1 MSDYTCL
8 APGCESNRRTRG
20 LCEKHYQRFRASG
33 EIANYP
39 TLTKSEKRVNKNYAC
54 SVEGCEKLRVGRGYC
69 KKHYT
74 RFRKHGD
81 PLIDRAYPDPLEY
94 GMRYFGEEDANG
106 CIEWTGARHGNGY
119 GKFMVA
125 GKRYSAHRWSY
136 ERFIGPITDGMVI
149 RHKCGNRPCVN
160 PAHLEVGTQKQNCED
175 TVAHGRSAR
184 GEKSG
189 MAKLTEK
196 EVSEIYQIAPHLTY
210 AEIAAMYNVTKW
222 NIEAIARGVT
232 WSWLTGGKR

>member
-1 MSDYTCL
+1 MIDSTCR
-8 APGCESNRRTRG
+8 APECEAERAARG
-20 LCEKHYQRFRASG
+20 LCPKHYQRFRASG

-39 TLTKSEKRVNKNYAC
+39 ALEKTEKRVRKGYVCAID
-54 SVEGCEKLRVGRGYC
+54 GCGSPRVGRGYC

-74 RFRKHGD
+74 RLMKHGD
-81 PLIDRAYPDPLEY
+81 PLATRPSVDPLEY
-94 GMRYFGEEDANG
+94 GMRYFGEEGPGG
-106 CIEWTGARHGNGY
+106 CIEWTGSKFGTGY
-119 GKFMVA
+119 GKFMVD
-125 GKRYSAHRWSY
+125 GKRYSAHRWAY
-136 ERFIGPITDGMVI
+136 ERFVGPIPEGMVI